1 MTHIY
6 DKERSIFF
14 KHEMF
19 LCQSIA
25 SRIPVNDQKSIFK
38 ILVLNPTL
46 LNSKNPSHTTD
57 HLKVWS
63 KSFSITSFCT
73 KKVAQISDRKS
84 KNILKYIISGKVRRA
99 TWGFHCHA
107 FFKLSL
113 SFARDYNYIMKKENS
128 HIPS

>member
-1 MTHIY
+1 ML
-6 DKERSIFF
+6 
-14 KHEMF
+14 
-19 LCQSIA
+19 LCQSLT
-25 SRIPVNDQKSIFK
+25 SRIPVNDQSMNHEN
-38 ILVLNPTL
+38 LSVVPNPTL

-107 FFKLSL
+107 FLKLPL

-128 HIPS
+128 HIPL